1 MSTADISA
9 DSVIDR
15 IAGSREESARPVI
28 GVSAHSGPVQ
38 FAGWETK
45 ATLLPQIA
53 VDLVAAAGCVP
64 VLLPP
69 LPGIEEVADRL
80 DGLLLPGGGDVD
92 PGAYGASAHPKTERV
107 DAGRDAAEFALLEA
121 AFRARLPVLGVC
133 RGMQVLN
140 VFRGG
145 TLHQHVPDLVGNT
158 GHAQGPGGF
167 GSQSV
172 RLESGSQIARIMGG
186 EQAMVPC
193 RHHQAVDQL
202 GDGLAAT
209 AWSKDGIVEAV
220 ELADYP
226 FAVGVQ
232 WEVVLGGEGRLLV
245 ALAAATRQALARKG
259 GNQPGQDYGR
269 SA

>member
-1 MSTADISA
+1 MSTADISV
-9 DSVIDR
+9 DSVVDE
-15 IAGSREESARPVI
+15 IAGSREEPVRPVI

-53 VDLVAAAGCVP
+53 VDLVAAVGCVP

-92 PGAYGASAHPKTERV
+92 PGAYGAPAHAKTERV
-107 DAGRDAAEFALLEA
+107 DASRDAAEFALLEA

-145 TLHQHVPDLVGNT
+145 TLHQHLPDLPGNPN
-158 GHAQGPGGF
+158 HAQGPGGF
-167 GSQSV
+167 ASQSV
-172 RLESGSQIARIMGG
+172 RLESGSLIARTLGG
-186 EQAMVPC
+186 EQAVVPC
-193 RHHQAVDQL
+193 RHHQGVDRL
-202 GDGLAAT
+202 GDGLTAT
-209 AWSKDGIVEAV
+209 AWSQDGIVEAV

-226 FAVGVQ
+226 FVVGVQ
-232 WEVVLGGEGRLLV
+232 WEVVAGGEERLLS
-245 ALAAATRQALARKG
+245 ALAAATRQALARRR
-259 GNQPGQDYGR
+259 GNQPG
-269 SA
+269 